1 MFFWQGFRS
10 AAAAIRCRR
19 RRCRQR
25 IIQLFTRK
33 KKWSVHFTAEH
44 LSFLLVPQ
52 KQVKKEKGAQDTIE
66 PTTRSSTGVP
76 KANNLKR
83 AFRKLDKAYKK
94 ALKLYVMAKKEAE
107 NVVHR
112 TPLLC
117 LQLTGSR
124 VQESVS
130 WATFPKSESHC
141 PVPEC
146 GHASTMPL
154 QSRDSINSGD
164 DRLCRAVK
172 ANGRDGV
179 FEPLEKK
186 VGCYCISQNCFGDES
201 GIGCWWCVELVM
213 EKGDPI
219 IKVEPD
225 VCRYGCSICACA
237 CQATFKES
245 NRSQISNA
253 LRKNVERGS
262 KPIKTI

>member
-1 MFFWQGFRS
+1 M
-10 AAAAIRCRR
+10 RCVFLARVYVC

-52 KQVKKEKGAQDTIE
+52 KQVKKDKGAQDTTK

-107 NVVHR
+107 NVVHC
-112 TPLLC
+112 TPSLC
-117 LQLTGSR
+117 LQLIWSR
-124 VQESVS
+124 VQEHVS
-130 WATFPKSESHC
+130 WATFPKLESHC
-141 PVPEC
+141 PVSEC

-164 DRLCRAVK
+164 DRLCRAVE
-172 ANGRDGV
+172 ANGGDGV
-179 FEPLEKK
+179 FEPLETK
-186 VGCYCISQNCFGDES
+186 VG
-201 GIGCWWCVELVM
+201 
-213 EKGDPI
+213 
-219 IKVEPD
+219 
-225 VCRYGCSICACA
+225 
-237 CQATFKES
+237 
-245 NRSQISNA
+245 
-253 LRKNVERGS
+253 
-262 KPIKTI
+262 

>member
-1 MFFWQGFRS
+1 
-10 AAAAIRCRR
+10 
-19 RRCRQR
+19 
-25 IIQLFTRK
+25 
-33 KKWSVHFTAEH
+33 VHFTAEH

-225 VCRYGCSICACA
+225 ICHYGCSICACA